1 MLLCLLVVRFG
12 RGRRCAFSVSFFRS
26 SFRQFSGRKDGETYF
41 PPLNQHSH
49 SSATR
54 MYAPSAHKA
63 TSPQRGAQCPKR
75 VLPRDAPSSQSQL
88 LLPGDRI
95 AMRYRV
101 REVRLLLALLTAVA
115 RTNPVVV
122 TSGLTEFLVV
132 AFSLS
137 SI

>member
-1 MLLCLLVVRFG
+1 MRP
-12 RGRRCAFSVSFFRS
+12 RPT
-26 SFRQFSGRKDGETYF
+26 K
-41 PPLNQHSH
+41 QHHPNEEH
-49 SSATR
+49 S
-54 MYAPSAHKA
+54 
-63 TSPQRGAQCPKR
+63 AQSEL
-75 VLPRDAPSSQSQL
+75 LPRDAPSSQSQL